1 MDGILCLPSPSRKCN
16 INIARPNESK
26 CFHYPHQHKHRQGN
40 EVYDYC
46 LAVYLKN
53 TFKTEKKLLL
63 DIISAKITFK
73 KKVNKNS
80 QRQFLWLIFYYNI
93 IMQFRDDSVPTPFFL
108 R

>member
-1 MDGILCLPSPSRKCN
+1 MDGILCLPSSSRKCN
-16 INIARPNESK
+16 FDITRPNESQ
-26 CFHYPHQHKHRQGN
+26 CFHNPHKHKHRQGN

-63 DIISAKITFK
+63 DIILAKITFR

-80 QRQFLWLIFYYNI
+80 QRTIPPAIFV
-93 IMQFRDDSVPTPFFL
+93 R
-108 R
+108 

>member
-1 MDGILCLPSPSRKCN
+1 MDGILCLPSSSRKCD

-46 LAVYLKN
+46 LAVYIKN

-63 DIISAKITFK
+63 CKTSSK
-73 KKVNKNS
+73 KC
-80 QRQFLWLIFYYNI
+80 FLK
-93 IMQFRDDSVPTPFFL
+93 TK
-108 R
+108 

>member
-1 MDGILCLPSPSRKCN
+1 MDGILCLSSPSRKCD
-16 INIARPNESK
+16 INIARPNESQ

-63 DIISAKITFK
+63 DIISAKITFR

-80 QRQFLWLIFYYNI
+80 QRTIPLAIFILCI
-93 IMQFRDDSVPTPFFL
+93 IKNTNVIP
-108 R
+108 